1 MAQCPPTITTSEK
14 TTNIRASLVR
24 TVCQSIGDT
33 ECRVNGAKG
42 VAFLES
48 NSARGPNPTIPAA
61 FKAGITDS
69 KQSSGKGNNHGNN
82 IGKHRELPSGAYI
95 TYVIQMHGGRLLLSM
110 ALLMV
115 AAFFRA
121 QAADP
126 HIEKI
131 ERFGTN
137 QNQVLLHFETPAN
150 RTTALQIT
158 SSLRPPAVW
167 TNLFTVPRDPS
178 PNHYIYLD
186 VPSGPRFYRL
196 RITQ

>member
-1 MAQCPPTITTSEK
+1 MGLKEDPLLD
-14 TTNIRASLVR
+14 N
-24 TVCQSIGDT
+24 
-33 ECRVNGAKG
+33 
-42 VAFLES
+42 
-48 NSARGPNPTIPAA
+48 NSAPGSEPTIPAA

-82 IGKHRELPSGAYI
+82 IGKHRELPSDVYI
-95 TYVIQMHGGRLLLSM
+95 TYGIQMHGGRLLLPM
-110 ALLMV
+110 ALLMM
-115 AAFFRA
+115 AAFWGVH
-121 QAADP
+121 AADP

-167 TNLFTVPRDPS
+167 TNLFVFPPE
-178 PNHYIYLD
+178 PFPGHYVYLD